1 MKPSE
6 RFSDRVENYVKFR
19 PSYPIELVELLASEV
34 DDADKKTCA
43 DIGSGT
49 GILTKL
55 LLSQFKKV
63 FAVEPNLE
71 MRSYAEKT
79 LAQYPNFFSMNS
91 DAEKTM
97 LPSDSIDLVTVA
109 QAFHWFDRQK
119 FLLECRR
126 ILKPTG
132 YVAIVWNKRL
142 TNTPF
147 LNIYETLIR
156 TYSTDYNEVNHQK
169 ITAEHL
175 AEFYLGGYR
184 KVVFPNSQQFNLFGV
199 YGRLDSS
206 SFAPKQDKPEFDI
219 LRRELKKAFDEFSK
233 AGTISFNYETEL
245 YLGKVI

>member
-1 MKPSE
+1 MKPTE

-19 PSYPIELVELLASEV
+19 PSYPIELIELLAAEV
-34 DDADKKTCA
+34 GDADKKTCA

-55 LLSQFKKV
+55 LLSRFKNV
-63 FAVEPNLE
+63 FAVEPNPE

-79 LAQYPNFFSMNS
+79 LAQHPNFFSVNAG
-91 DAEKTM
+91 AEQTM
-97 LPSDSIDLVTVA
+97 LPSNSVDLVTVA

-132 YVAIVWNKRL
+132 CVALVWNKRL
-142 TNTPF
+142 PNTPF
-147 LNIYETLIR
+147 LEIYETLLK
-156 TYSTDYNEVNHQK
+156 TYATDYKEVNHQK
-169 ITAEHL
+169 VTDEQI
-175 AEFYLGGYR
+175 AEFFGGGYR
-184 KVVFPNSQQFNLFGV
+184 KVVFPNSQQFNLAGV

-219 LRRELKKAFDEFSK
+219 MRRELKKAFDMFSE
-233 AGTISFNYETEL
+233 AGTIPFNYETEL